1 MKKKRILIIFNTGL
15 IVGVIMGV
23 LVWNLLLAA
32 KIDNLYKRNKYLESV
47 SEDYRIK
54 LEKLEQSQPE
64 KELTVKDISV
74 QIDIEDVIDRMI
86 LEQAIKQKYESLLGK
101 KINEI
106 DIDLV
111 IEVVDKRI
119 FVTDKNQY
127 QITVDRVILSSTL
140 SLSLSAREM
149 TLD

>member
-1 MKKKRILIIFNTGL
+1 MKKKKILIIFNTGL

-23 LVWNLLLAA
+23 LAWNLLLAA